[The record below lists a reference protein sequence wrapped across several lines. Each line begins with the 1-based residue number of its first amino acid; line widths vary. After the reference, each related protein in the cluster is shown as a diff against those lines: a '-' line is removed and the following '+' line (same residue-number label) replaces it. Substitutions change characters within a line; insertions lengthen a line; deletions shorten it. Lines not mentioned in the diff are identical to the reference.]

1 MTIVTIPR
9 SHRSLPR
16 GEYVLVPK
24 TEYEELIERARAIP
38 VVKMTAK
45 DRRDSKRADRE
56 IKAGKYYPLSQ
67 VRHELERFHNRKRK
81 TTA

>member
-1 MTIVTIPR
+1 M
-9 SHRSLPR
+9 
-16 GEYVLVPK
+16 PK

-56 IKAGKYYPLSQ
+56 IKAGKYHSWKE
-67 VRHELERFHNRKRK
+67 VKNELDRLHNVKR
-81 TTA
+81 